1 MKKAYKL
8 ILALVICLSLSG
20 CCGSTGFIA
29 GTAYRYG
36 IEFKNYVNE
45 LAEMDL
51 YLTDDGVLT
60 EESKIRIVNLMY
72 RAINDFSLM
81 NPSLHSLDGC
91 VLLDKEITF
100 RGISDMNMKVYM
112 YTYKLGEDTFQM
124 YGYEPLEVGGI
135 YNIKYINGPDYD
147 VLLRAD
153 KSGEDD
159 HVEAMQIAKI
169 NFGDTDTLE
178 TQCKI
183 NNLLAKNIDDWSLI
197 YISDKSDTAKNDKL
211 YDDETYTYTLQ
222 VGSLSGKHGEETL
235 ELGDKLDAFG
245 PDGLEA
251 GKYYIALGEQDID
264 DKTGETRTYIVGY
277 TDVDEKVK
285 EFLK

>member
-8 ILALVICLSLSG
+8 ILALVMCLSLSG

-29 GTAYRYG
+29 GTAYSSWTK
-36 IEFKNYVNE
+36 FKNYVNE

-60 EESKIRIVNLMY
+60 EESKIRIVDLVY
-72 RAINDFSLM
+72 RAINDFSFM
-81 NPSLHSLDGC
+81 HPSLHSLDGC
-91 VLLDKEITF
+91 ILLNKEITF
-100 RGISDMNMKVYM
+100 RDLSDMNMKVYM

-135 YNIKYINGPDYD
+135 YNIKCIDGPDYG
-147 VLLRAD
+147 VLLKAD

-159 HVEAMQIAKI
+159 RVEAMQIAKI
-169 NFGDTDTLE
+169 NFGDTATLE

-197 YISDKSDTAKNDKL
+197 YISDKSDTAKKDKL
-211 YDDETYTYTLQ
+211 YNDETYTYTLQ
-222 VGSLSGKHGEETL
+222 VGSLSGKHGEEIL

-245 PDGLEA
+245 TGDLEV

>member
-29 GTAYRYG
+29 GTTYRYG

-60 EESKIRIVNLMY
+60 EESKIRIVDLVY
-72 RAINDFSLM
+72 RATNDFSFM
-81 NPSLHSLDGC
+81 HPSLHSLDGC
-91 VLLDKEITF
+91 ILLNKEITF
-100 RGISDMNMKVYM
+100 RGLSDMNMKVYM
-112 YTYKLGEDTFQM
+112 YTYKHGEDTFQM

-135 YNIKYINGPDYD
+135 YNIKYINVPDYD

-169 NFGDTDTLE
+169 NFGDTATLE

-222 VGSLSGKHGEETL
+222 VGSLSGKHGEGIL

-245 PDGLEA
+245 TGDLED

>member
-8 ILALVICLSLSG
+8 ILALVMCLSLSG

-29 GTAYRYG
+29 GTAYSSWTK
-36 IEFKNYVNE
+36 FKNYVNE

-60 EESKIRIVNLMY
+60 EESKIRTINLMY
-72 RAINDFSLM
+72 RAINDFSFL
-81 NPSLHSLDGC
+81 NPSLHSLDEC

-100 RGISDMNMKVYM
+100 RDLSDMNMKVYM

-147 VLLRAD
+147 VLLKAD
-153 KSGEDD
+153 KSGEDNR
-159 HVEAMQIAKI
+159 VEAMRIANI
-169 NFGDTDTLE
+169 NIGDTATLE
-178 TQCKI
+178 AQCKI
-183 NNLLAKNIDDWSLI
+183 NNILAKNIDDWSLI
-197 YISDKSDTAKNDKL
+197 YISDKSDAAKNDKL
-211 YDDETYTYTLQ
+211 YNDETYTYTLQ
-222 VGSLSGKHGEETL
+222 VGSLSGKHGDETL

-245 PDGLEA
+245 TGDLTA